1 MSGSQVD
8 TQPMEENLP
17 VMSCSPPNED
27 GAWGWLV
34 SISKHKLTQVL
45 TPVKGEVIKVGR
57 DNSCDLMMTETVFTG
72 STDEDLQLGKVSRVQ
87 FQLHKEGA
95 NVVLEDKSMN
105 GTFVNGMKVGK
116 DKRHCLDQE
125 DIISIL
131 HVDFEVFLFIS
142 EARLMQMYPRSV
154 VSKYLIGRV
163 LGAGSSAEVKEAFER
178 NTTKKVAMKIIK
190 KEIWPGEYSEPD
202 DLLREVDIPLNLEDH
217 PCITKILEVF
227 DEKKLLA
234 IVMEFAPGG
243 ELFDK
248 VVEEYEEETLNEK
261 TAKLRFYQISHAVAH
276 LHRGNICHRDLKLE
290 NILLMNNSN
299 DSLIKITDF
308 GLSKHFSSVDVLE
321 TFVGTPVYMAPEII
335 AITGSPFD
343 SKSYTCKSECWSLGV
358 VLLPT
363 QWLSAIQ
370 IH

>member
-1 MSGSQVD
+1 M
-8 TQPMEENLP
+8 
-17 VMSCSPPNED
+17 
-27 GAWGWLV
+27 
-34 SISKHKLTQVL
+34 
-45 TPVKGEVIKVGR
+45 
-57 DNSCDLMMTETVFTG
+57 
-72 STDEDLQLGKVSRVQ
+72 
-87 FQLHKEGA
+87 
-95 NVVLEDKSMN
+95 
-105 GTFVNGMKVGK
+105 
-116 DKRHCLDQE
+116 
-125 DIISIL
+125 
-131 HVDFEVFLFIS
+131 
-142 EARLMQMYPRSV
+142 
-154 VSKYLIGRV
+154 
-163 LGAGSSAEVKEAFER
+163 GAGSSAEVKEAFER

-290 NILLMNNSN
+290 NILLMNNSE

-321 TFVGTPVYMAPEII
+321 TFVGTPVYMEPEII
-335 AITGSPFD
+335 AT
-343 SKSYTCKSECWSLGV
+343 T
-358 VLLPT
+358 
-363 QWLSAIQ
+363 
-370 IH
+370 